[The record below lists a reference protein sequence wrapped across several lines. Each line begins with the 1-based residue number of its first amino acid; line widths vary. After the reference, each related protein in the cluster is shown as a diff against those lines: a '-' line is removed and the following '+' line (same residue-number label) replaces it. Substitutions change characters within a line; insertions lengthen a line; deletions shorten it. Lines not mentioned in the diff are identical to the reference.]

1 MTQYIPITIA
11 LTTNQQRNSKDSLIA
26 IVQLTKRK
34 GAFFLNKAKDEKEP
48 FLYSS

>member
-1 MTQYIPITIA
+1 MTQCIPITIA
-11 LTTNQQRNSKDSLIA
+11 LTTDQQRNSKDSLIA

-34 GAFFLNKAKDEKEP
+34 GAFILTKAKDEKQS